1 MIKMKIVDPEKLYN
15 FIFYSIFILIHLE
28 SRIVISNSVEHNMS
42 RKNIC
47 DRHKWVWGR
56 VVRGMCHY

>member
-28 SRIVISNSVEHNMS
+28 SRIVISNWVEHNMS
-42 RKNIC
+42 RKNI
-47 DRHKWVWGR
+47 
-56 VVRGMCHY
+56 